1 MATIFSLCTLKC
13 KHPYHVMKEFFHQ
26 YHYFDDTDVINLQP
40 PEKIRF
46 EIQFGKIL
54 KVDERT

>member
-1 MATIFSLCTLKC
+1 
-13 KHPYHVMKEFFHQ
+13 MKEFFHQ
-26 YHYFDDTDVINLQP
+26 YRYFDDTDVITLHQ

>member
-1 MATIFSLCTLKC
+1 
-13 KHPYHVMKEFFHQ
+13 MKRLFHQ
-26 YHYFDDTDVINLQP
+26 YHYFDNTDVIPLQQ

-54 KVDERT
+54 KVDEQT